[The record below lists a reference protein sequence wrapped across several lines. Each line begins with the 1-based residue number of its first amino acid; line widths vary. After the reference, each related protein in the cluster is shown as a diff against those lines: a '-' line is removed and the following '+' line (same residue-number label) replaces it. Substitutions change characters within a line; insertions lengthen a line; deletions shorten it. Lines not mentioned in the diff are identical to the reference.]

1 MTGQAFAGVDVS
13 RETLDRLRA
22 YADLLAKWNSKINL
36 VAPATIPTLWQ
47 RHIEDSSQVFALAP
61 QAITHW
67 VDLGSG
73 GGLPGVVCA
82 IMAAQHM
89 PECHF
94 TLIESDKRKS
104 AFLMVVSRELGLG
117 MSVLDQR
124 AEAVS
129 PLGADVV
136 SARALAPL
144 PQLLTLVKRHVAE
157 GGIALLPKGKTWEE
171 ELDAARAD
179 WVFDVISHI
188 SQTDPAARLLE
199 IKELSRV

>member
-1 MTGQAFAGVDVS
+1 MTAQTIAQVDVS
-13 RETLDRLRA
+13 RETMDRLKA
-22 YADLLAKWNSKINL
+22 YTELLTKWNSKINL
-36 VAPATIPTLWQ
+36 VAPATIPSLWQ
-47 RHIEDSSQVFALAP
+47 RHIEDSAQVFSLAP
-61 QAITHW
+61 KNVVHW

-82 IMAAQHM
+82 ILAAEHM
-89 PECHF
+89 PDCRF

-104 AFLMVVSRELGLG
+104 AFLMVAAQELGLQLN
-117 MSVLDQR
+117 VLPER
-124 AEAVS
+124 AEGVL

-144 PQLLTLVKRHVAE
+144 PQLLTWVHRHVAK

-171 ELDAARAD
+171 ELDAARAE
-179 WVFDVISHI
+179 WMFDALSHI
-188 SQTDPAARLLE
+188 SQTDPAARLLA